1 MPTPRPGD
9 ATRPQVAFSLSR
21 RRLLCG
27 AAMLG
32 WGGAGSARAEEPRT
46 LKVVVDGIERE
57 ALAFPPGRKGE
68 GPLPL
73 VLAIHGHGG
82 GSRQASRS
90 FRIHE
95 VWPEA
100 LVVYPQG
107 LPTPGRLTDPEG
119 KRSGWQHAVGDMG
132 DRDLK
137 FIDALLAE
145 LKKSYPI
152 DAQRI
157 YAMGHSNGGAF
168 TYTLWAARPE
178 VFAAFAPSAATSRS
192 VLALKPKPAMHVA
205 GENDP
210 LVRFAMQRRAMTRVR
225 DVNGCEATGSEW
237 GKNCTLYPSTRNAPF
252 VEYIHPGT
260 HQFPAEAPALIVK
273 FFQQHRLGEAMG
285 R

>member
-1 MPTPRPGD
+1 MSAHTQH
-9 ATRPQVAFSLSR
+9 ALTR
-21 RRLLCG
+21 RRLLLGLAVLGMESVRPAG
-27 AAMLG
+27 AA
-32 WGGAGSARAEEPRT
+32 EPRT
-46 LKVVVDGIERE
+46 LKVRVDDVERE
-57 ALAFPPGRKGE
+57 ALVYAPAKKGE

-82 GSRQASRS
+82 GSVQASRS

-119 KRSGWQHAVGDMG
+119 KRSGWQHAAGDMG

-137 FIDALLAE
+137 FVDALLAE
-145 LKKSYPI
+145 LKKTYAV

-168 TYTLWAARPE
+168 TYALWAARPD
-178 VFAAFAPSAATSRS
+178 VFAAFAPSAASSRS
-192 VLALKPKPAMHVA
+192 ILALKPRPAMHIA

-210 LVRFAMQRRAMTRVR
+210 LVRFAMQRRAMTKVR
-225 DVNGCEATGSEW
+225 KVNGCEPSGKEW
-237 GKNCTLYPSTRNAPF
+237 AKFCTLYPSSKNAPF

-260 HQFPAEAPALIVK
+260 HRFPDEAPALIVK
-273 FFQQHRLGEAMG
+273 FFQEHPRAP
-285 R
+285 